1 MSLPFFRLL
10 VGVLSLIS
18 LSVYADDGV
27 GGLLP
32 QWEAM
37 HEEILLGIALVMIL
51 FAVIAMLAATIR
63 QMRRSDAELSRS
75 QALFE
80 GVFEQSFQ
88 HIGIVNRAGHLVSGN
103 LALQNMIGHGQIKY
117 DRPFWRWS
125 CWYDQGGETLRQAFV
140 RAKMGQINSF
150 EIELKTREQG
160 NRMLEISFKAIDRDD
175 HEEGG
180 QILFEARDI
189 TTRRQTEEKLRDS
202 EVGYRLLYEHQP
214 VMLLAVDQQSRI
226 QSVNQFA
233 ADLLGYSKRELLGH
247 KVTGF
252 YDGDEVPPQ
261 QIMAQNDDE
270 STPVWR
276 RELKYRDAKG
286 KAVWIRETIRFMPS
300 NLQLLLVG
308 EDITDNQELRSKLEY
323 QASHDYLTHLFN
335 RNYFESELETII
347 ADAGEKGANYAL
359 FYIDLDQFKVINDTA
374 GHEAGDEALKQV
386 ALLLGDIAPTA
397 STIARL
403 GGDEFAIL
411 VPECNRERA
420 QVLGELI
427 LNTLESNEFFWR
439 NNRFAIS
446 ASLGIR
452 LIDHTAGSPQQVHAQ
467 ADTAC
472 YAAKDEGRNR
482 LHIYHPDDEELK
494 RRELEMVYVNRIHDA
509 IAEQRFELYAQQI
522 LPVSSG
528 STRHHYEI
536 LVRMRD
542 SNGEMAPPGVF
553 LPAAERYNLAHL
565 IDRYVVEHTLSW
577 LSHRPQALAS
587 LELCSINLSGQSMGN
602 ADFVTFLEHTIRSS
616 TVPPHKLCL
625 EITETAAIGNMS
637 EAISLFTRLKKIG
650 CQIALDDFGSGL
662 SSFGYL
668 KRIPVDIIKIDG
680 MFVRDIA
687 RDEMDLAMV
696 KAINDLAKTMGK
708 KTVAEF
714 VEGEEIL
721 QQLRLL
727 NVDYAQG
734 YLIGKPCPLPELVA
748 SLSQQLS
755 PTIPHVESEVV
766 QSPL

>member
-1 MSLPFFRLL
+1 M
-10 VGVLSLIS
+10 LI
-18 LSVYADDGV
+18 
-27 GGLLP
+27 
-32 QWEAM
+32 
-37 HEEILLGIALVMIL
+37 
-51 FAVIAMLAATIR
+51 ATIR

-80 GVFEQSFQ
+80 GVFDQSFQ
-88 HIGIVNRAGHLVSGN
+88 HIGIVDQSGHLVSGN
-103 LALQNMIGHGQIKY
+103 LALQNMLGHGQIKY

-125 CWYDQGGETLRQAFV
+125 CWQDEGGETLRQAFV
-140 RAKMGQINSF
+140 RAKMGQISSF
-150 EIELKTREQG
+150 EIAMKSREQG
-160 NRMLEISFKAIDRDD
+160 NRILEIGFKAIDRDD

-180 QILFEARDI
+180 QILFEARDM
-189 TTRRQTEEKLRDS
+189 TARRQTEEKLRES

-247 KVTGF
+247 KVTEF
-252 YDGDEVPPQ
+252 YDGDEPPPQ
-261 QIMAQNDDE
+261 QIMAQNDE
-270 STPVWR
+270 CTTPVWR
-276 RELKYRDAKG
+276 RELKYRNAEG

-335 RNYFESELETII
+335 RNYFESELERVINLATETE
-347 ADAGEKGANYAL
+347 AHFAM

-386 ALLLGDIAPTA
+386 ALLLSGIAPAA

-403 GGDEFAIL
+403 GGDEFAML
-411 VPECNRERA
+411 VPDCDYDRA
-420 QVLGELI
+420 QALGELI
-427 LNTLESNEFFWR
+427 LSTLETNEFFWR
-439 NNRFAIS
+439 NNRFAFS

-452 LIDHTAGSPQQVHAQ
+452 LIDKTSGSPQQVHAQ

-494 RRELEMVYVNRIHDA
+494 RRELEMVYVNRIHEA
-509 IAEQRFELYAQQI
+509 ISEQRFELYAQQI
-522 LPVSSG
+522 LPVASG

-542 SNGEMAPPGVF
+542 KNGEMAPPGVF

-565 IDRYVVEHTLSW
+565 IDRYVVEHTLAW
-577 LSHRPQALAS
+577 LASAPNALAA

-602 ADFVTFLEHTIRSS
+602 ADFVSFLEQTIRSS
-616 TVPPHKLCL
+616 QVPPEKLCL
-625 EITETAAIGNMS
+625 EITETAAISNMS

-687 RDEMDLAMV
+687 KDEMDLAMV
-696 KAINDLAKTMGK
+696 RAINELAKTMGK

-721 QQLRLL
+721 AQLRDL

-748 SLSQQLS
+748 SLSQHLS
-755 PTIPHVESEVV
+755 PTVPHTEAEVV
-766 QSPL
+766 QSAN

>member
-1 MSLPFFRLL
+1 MPFFRWV
-10 VGVLSLIS
+10 VGVLFLFPAIS
-18 LSVYADDGV
+18 LAQDSVLLSLWPALFLRQDLMLTL
-27 GGLLP
+27 GL
-32 QWEAM
+32 
-37 HEEILLGIALVMIL
+37 IAVLVL
-51 FAVIAMLAATIR
+51 VISMLVVTIR
-63 QMRRSDAELSRS
+63 QMRRSDAQLNRS

-80 GVFEQSFQ
+80 GVFDQSFQ
-88 HIGIVNRAGHLVSGN
+88 HIGIVDENGLLVSGN
-103 LALQNMIGHGQIKY
+103 LALQGMIGHGQVKY

-125 CWYDQGGETLRQAFV
+125 CWHTEGAETLRQAFV
-140 RAKMGQINSF
+140 RAKMGQITSF
-150 EIELKTREQG
+150 EIELKSCEQG
-160 NRMLEISFKAIDRDD
+160 IRLLEISFKGIDREDA
-175 HEEGG
+175 EAGR

-189 TTRRQTEEKLRDS
+189 TSRRQTEEKLRDS
-202 EVGYRLLYEHQP
+202 EVGYRLLYENQP
-214 VMLLAVDQQSRI
+214 VMLLAVDQRSRI

-247 KVTGF
+247 KVTDF

-261 QIMAQNDDE
+261 QIMAQSE
-270 STPVWR
+270 AAETPVSR
-276 RELKYRDAKG
+276 RELRYRTASG
-286 KAVWIRETIRFMPS
+286 KPVWIRETIRIMPS
-300 NLQLLLVG
+300 NLQMLLVG

-323 QASHDYLTHLFN
+323 QASHDFLTHLFN
-335 RNYFESELETII
+335 RSYFESELQRVLKEV
-347 ADAGEKGANYAL
+347 ACKGNSYAMI
-359 FYIDLDQFKVINDTA
+359 YIDIDQFKVINDTA

-386 ALLLGDIAPTA
+386 ALLLSDIAPVR
-397 STIARL
+397 SIISRL
-403 GGDEFAIL
+403 GGDEFAML
-411 VPECNRERA
+411 VPDCGEARA
-420 QVLGELI
+420 QALGALI
-427 LNTLESNEFFWR
+427 LDTLDSNEFFWR
-439 NNRFAIS
+439 NNRFSFS

-472 YAAKDEGRNR
+472 HAAKDEGRNR

-509 IAEQRFELYAQQI
+509 IDEQRFELYAQQI
-522 LPVSSG
+522 LPLALESKM
-528 STRHHYEI
+528 HHYEI

-542 SNGEMAPPGVF
+542 TNGEMASPGVF

-565 IDRYVVEHTLSW
+565 IDRYVVEHTLRW
-577 LSHRPQALAS
+577 LASAPQALAQ

-602 ADFVTFLEHTIRSS
+602 DEFVGFLEHTIRSS
-616 TVPPHKLCL
+616 PVPPQKLCL

-637 EAISLFTRLKKIG
+637 KAISLFSRLKKIG

-721 QQLRLL
+721 AQLKEL

-748 SLSQQLS
+748 KLSQQHL
-755 PTIPHVESEVV
+755 PIIPNNEAEMV
-766 QSPL
+766 